1 MAVSES
7 LEEARSSSR
16 SSGTASGSLPEGGVS
31 LTRKRRARSHED
43 HPFPKRKREPSVF
56 NTTLRPFGR
65 VAGIL
70 HVACFLKESDFLL
83 LTLKKK
89 KPFKKLTQH
98 VCHSTDHKDGVSLPW
113 ATTVSIWTPGPDVP
127 LDSAHHTRV
136 SLLR

>member
-70 HVACFLKESDFLL
+70 HVACFLKESDFPL

-98 VCHSTDHKDGVSLPW
+98 VCHSTDHKDGCLCLGRPLSPSGPRVLTSHLIQH
-113 ATTVSIWTPGPDVP
+113 TTQGCPC
-127 LDSAHHTRV
+127 
-136 SLLR
+136 